1 MNGRRALLYVI
12 GFAGLAAVTSVVA
25 GRVADPSIAPL
36 LLATAALATLAGAP
50 GLVRRRAWPLALL
63 LLPLGAYLLM
73 RAQVPLPPQTSGVP
87 AHLAFYAEQLSAGGI
102 AYAYDVFPLD
112 VSSEAGLRL
121 LLTLVVYGAVG
132 VSAFLALGLRLPLPA
147 IVILLVLAGFGFTTD
162 ASARDPWAAIAF
174 VLFAGW
180 MLSLSRSL
188 RQQRRHATDALAG
201 GVTAMLAALLALS
214 IIGTTAV
221 EAGRPLGDWRSWD
234 ITGPRTATFRFD
246 LMQNYP
252 RLLDPAKDVVVM
264 RVRSPLASYWR
275 ANVLGDFTGMAWRG
289 GPPDGRELRPQAR
302 GGDWVYEAPP
312 LRPAPQGRYVT
323 QRFEIE
329 ASYTDR
335 LFVGGWAVEVRSA
348 LPLDLQMTNAA
359 AVAVRPPRGPSLEY
373 SVAAVV
379 PDLEPT
385 DLVGRGRYY
394 PGDVTRRYTALPF
407 PAGPAAG
414 GPASGDAWRGE
425 AAAVP
430 AGREWLGLYALSE
443 RIVGSETD
451 PFRVAL
457 ATEQYLRSNYDYS
470 LQPPDAGF
478 SSPYAEFL
486 FATRTGYCQHFAG
499 AMAAILRFNG
509 IPARV
514 VVGFTAGE
522 EERNGIWVVTRND
535 AHAWVE
541 AYFPGVGWAQF
552 DPTPGREIPST
563 SAAPASGPDAA
574 AAAGLDGAGASPA
587 PDAGLAADGRARV
600 ADPGAQLGETFAAD
614 ETGGRAPW
622 LLLSLLAAVFVWPAS
637 RALLRRRG
645 LRRGSR
651 EDRLRASVALL
662 YADLRDYGAE
672 APPSQTLD
680 ETARFLSGHLGVDA
694 GDLPDRVQA
703 VAFGSRPA
711 SDADLEDLA
720 ALRRRVRR
728 RLRARAGR
736 LAALLALFGVPPRQR
751 RETRIPGARRAR
763 PAVRS

>member
-1 MNGRRALLYVI
+1 MNGRRALFYVV
-12 GFAGLAAVTSVVA
+12 GFAGLAAVSAVVA
-25 GRVADPSIAPL
+25 GRVTDPSIAPL
-36 LLATAALATLAGAP
+36 LLATAAVATLAGAP
-50 GLVRRRAWPLALL
+50 GLVRRRAWALALL

-73 RAQVPLPPQTSGVP
+73 RAQVPLPPQASGVP
-87 AHLAFYAEQLSAGGI
+87 AHLAFYADQLGAGGI

-112 VSSEAGLRL
+112 VSSQAGLRL
-121 LLTLVVYGAVG
+121 LLSLVVYVTVG
-132 VSAFLALGLRLPLPA
+132 VAAFLALSLRRPLPA
-147 IVILLVLAGFGFTTD
+147 VVMLLALAGFGFTTD
-162 ASARDPWAAIAF
+162 SSARDPWAAIAF

-188 RQQRRHATDALAG
+188 GQQRRHATDALAG
-201 GVTAMLAALLALS
+201 GVTAVLAALLALS

-221 EAGRPLGDWRSWD
+221 EAGRPLHDWRSWD
-234 ITGPRTATFRFD
+234 ITGPRTAKFRFD
-246 LMQNYP
+246 RMQNYP
-252 RLLDPAKDVVVM
+252 RLLEPANDVVVM
-264 RVRSPLASYWR
+264 RVRSPIASYWR
-275 ANVLGDFTGMAWRG
+275 ASVLADFTGTTWRG
-289 GPPDGRELRPQAR
+289 GAPDGRELRPQAR
-302 GGDWVYEAPP
+302 GGDWVYEAPQI
-312 LRPAPQGRYVT
+312 RPAPQGRLVT

-329 ASYTDR
+329 GAYTDR

-348 LPLDLQMTNAA
+348 LPLDLQMTSAA
-359 AVAVRPPRGPSLEY
+359 AVAVEPPRGPSLDY

-394 PGDVTRRYTALPF
+394 PGDVTRSFTALPF

-414 GPASGDAWRGE
+414 GPSSESAWRAE

-430 AGREWLGLYALSE
+430 AGREWLGLYALNE
-443 RIVGSETD
+443 RVVGGETD

-457 ATEQYLRSNYDYS
+457 AVEQYLRSNHDYS
-470 LQPPDAGF
+470 LRPPDAGF
-478 SSPYAEFL
+478 DSPYAEFL
-486 FATRTGYCQHFAG
+486 FATRIGYCQHFAG

-514 VVGFTAGE
+514 AVGFTAGE

-563 SAAPASGPDAA
+563 STAPASGPDAA

-587 PDAGLAADGRARV
+587 PEAAAVDGRARV
-600 ADPGAQLGETFAAD
+600 ADPSRQVD
-614 ETGGRAPW
+614 ETVVAEEPGGRAPW
-622 LLLSLLAAVFVWPAS
+622 LVVSLLAAAVAWPAG
-637 RALLRRRG
+637 RALLRGRG

-662 YADLRDYGAE
+662 YADLRDHGAE
-672 APPSQTLD
+672 AKPSQTLD
-680 ETARFLSGHLGVDA
+680 ETARYLSDHLGVDA

-703 VAFGSRPA
+703 VEFGSRRV
-711 SDADLEDLA
+711 SDADLKDLG

-728 RLRARAGR
+728 RLRERSGR
-736 LAALLALFGVPPRQR
+736 LTALLALYGVRPRR
-751 RETRIPGARRAR
+751 RRGSRLPVARRAR
-763 PAVRS
+763 PATRS